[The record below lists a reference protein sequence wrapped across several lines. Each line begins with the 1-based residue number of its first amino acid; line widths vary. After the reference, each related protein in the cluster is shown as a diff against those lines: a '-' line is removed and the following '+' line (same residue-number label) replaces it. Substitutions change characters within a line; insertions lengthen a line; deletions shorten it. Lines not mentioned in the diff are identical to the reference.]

1 MHPERDQST
10 VLYCTTPLQKIV
22 IHLKDKSS
30 IIIVSAMDRNEYNRY
45 DSGNYNQDEEDDNYD
60 QDTQTTSPSGRG
72 DSRQQHQL
80 SSHGQASSHS
90 RLKVTNEGLLDP
102 DLLSRTEGYMYKK
115 GLFYR

>member
-1 MHPERDQST
+1 
-10 VLYCTTPLQKIV
+10 
-22 IHLKDKSS
+22 
-30 IIIVSAMDRNEYNRY
+30 MDRNEYNRY
-45 DSGNYNQDEEDDNYD
+45 DSGNYNDEEDDNYD

-72 DSRQQHQL
+72 DSRQQL
-80 SSHGQASSHS
+80 SSHS

>member
-1 MHPERDQST
+1 
-10 VLYCTTPLQKIV
+10 
-22 IHLKDKSS
+22 
-30 IIIVSAMDRNEYNRY
+30 MDRNEYNRY
-45 DSGNYNQDEEDDNYD
+45 DSGNYNDEEDDNYD

-72 DSRQQHQL
+72 DSRQQL